1 VNWAQQIPL
10 ERLLL
15 IAVAAGIA
23 WSELR
28 ACRASLKDQ
37 GQRLGALGDRI
48 TKLEGRG
55 GDGR

>member
-1 VNWAQQIPL
+1 MNWAQQIPL

-15 IAVAAGIA
+15 IAVAAGVA

-28 ACRASLKDQ
+28 SCRASLKDQ
-37 GQRLGALGDRI
+37 GQRLGALLERV
-48 TKLEGRG
+48 TKLEAGK